1 MFSLL
6 RGLFVL
12 LLCLVGIGLF
22 RGWFSFSTPSR
33 DAENNKV
40 NVSVS
45 VDANKVEADVEK
57 VEEEVREMVAHRTT
71 DDKSQDV
78 TK

>member
-6 RGLFVL
+6 RGLFTL
-12 LLCLVGIGLF
+12 LVCLVLIGLY

-33 DAENNKV
+33 DTESQKV
-40 NVSVS
+40 NISVS

-57 VEEEVREMVAHRTT
+57 VEEEVSDLVAERP
-71 DDKSQDV
+71 KEEKAQDL
-78 TK
+78 K